1 MREIQID
8 LTLRFK
14 MPENGLNV
22 NGILMG
28 LRQANASISSALL
41 QSLFSAVEEQTIE
54 QMQSEYPG
62 RYVHNGYQSKA
73 RELRTSLGPFHYRLA
88 QLYDKVEQKTV
99 VPLRAIGFL
108 PRDRRY
114 TEESTEAVIGSVV
127 HLSYRWSSKETARI
141 REQAPSA
148 SASTI
153 HRRLREFAQEKC
165 RWPDLKKVPYRFLMV
180 DGTGVRLQGYKGSNL
195 GKGEMRWALASLGE
209 KEPFEPVGFW
219 IDKSWR
225 EIKKDL
231 GDRLDYKRLEILF
244 SDGEPGIEE
253 ALLEEGMLY
262 QRCVLHGKRDFPYIL
277 YADGFKKAEHAPLK
291 EKLEAILVFHFNKE
305 KLEQLS
311 SEDVPR
317 VQELAEKARQ
327 GFQEMVNLLDPE
339 KYPKAR
345 TYIKNLSR
353 NIATFFS
360 WWLERKT
367 WIPLNTNAIESAFSQ
382 VKNRILSVGKRWSEK
397 GLLNWLQVTM
407 NKVFSPEMWKELW
420 SQYMSISPEFQ
431 LTDIRVSWRWYH
443 NAIT

>member
-41 QSLFSAVEEQTIE
+41 QSLFSAIEEQRIE
-54 QMQSEYPG
+54 QMQSDYPG
-62 RYVHNGYQSKA
+62 RYIHNGYQSKE
-73 RELRTSLGPFHYRLA
+73 RELRTFLGPFHYRLA

-114 TEESTEAVIGSVV
+114 TEESTEAGIGSVV

-148 SASTI
+148 SASTL

-209 KEPFEPVGFW
+209 AAPFEPVGFW

-277 YADGFKKAEHAPLK
+277 YADGFKKAEQAPLK
-291 EKLEAILVFHFNKE
+291 EKLEGIPVFHFNKE

-311 SEDVPR
+311 SEDVPS
-317 VQELAEKARQ
+317 VKELAEKARQ

-353 NIATFFS
+353 NIAAFFS

-382 VKNRILSVGKRWSEK
+382 VENRIWSVGKRWSEK

-407 NKVFSPEMWKELW
+407 NKVFSPDMWRELW

>member
-1 MREIQID
+1 
-8 LTLRFK
+8 
-14 MPENGLNV
+14 
-22 NGILMG
+22 
-28 LRQANASISSALL
+28 
-41 QSLFSAVEEQTIE
+41 
-54 QMQSEYPG
+54 
-62 RYVHNGYQSKA
+62 
-73 RELRTSLGPFHYRLA
+73 
-88 QLYDKVEQKTV
+88 
-99 VPLRAIGFL
+99 
-108 PRDRRY
+108 
-114 TEESTEAVIGSVV
+114 
-127 HLSYRWSSKETARI
+127 
-141 REQAPSA
+141 
-148 SASTI
+148 
-153 HRRLREFAQEKC
+153 
-165 RWPDLKKVPYRFLMV
+165 MV

-209 KEPFEPVGFW
+209 AAPFEPVGFW

-277 YADGFKKAEHAPLK
+277 YADGFKKAEQAPLK
-291 EKLEAILVFHFNKE
+291 EKLEGIPVFHFNKE

-311 SEDVPR
+311 SEDVPS
-317 VQELAEKARQ
+317 VKELAEKARQ

-353 NIATFFS
+353 NIAAFFS

-382 VKNRILSVGKRWSEK
+382 VKNRIWSVGKRWSEK

-407 NKVFSPEMWKELW
+407 NKVFSPDMWRELW